1 MMNFGADKVRDP
13 ALLVGRIL
21 LMLLFLIF
29 GWGKLINFGG
39 SAAYFEHQGLPF
51 PALAALIAVVMEF
64 VVGVLIVLGL
74 LTRPLALLLALYT
87 LATALIGHPYW
98 AITGAAQLGAEINF
112 YKNISI
118 IGGLI
123 VLYVTGAG
131 RYALDPKFNLG

>member
-1 MMNFGADKVRDP
+1 MMMFGADKVRDP
-13 ALLVGRIL
+13 ALLLGRIL
-21 LMLLFLIF
+21 LVVLFLIF
-29 GWGKLINFGG
+29 GWGKLTDFSGTM
-39 SAAYFEHQGLPF
+39 SYFVHDGLPF
-51 PALAALIAVVMEF
+51 PALATLIAIVMEF
-64 VVGVLIVLGL
+64 LVGVLIVLGF

-98 AITGAAQLGAEINF
+98 SITGAAQLGAEINF

-131 RYALDPKFNLG
+131 RYALDPKLNLG

>member
-1 MMNFGADKVRDP
+1 MMIFGADKVRDP
-13 ALLVGRIL
+13 ALLLGRIL
-21 LMLLFLIF
+21 LMVLFLIF
-29 GWGKLINFGG
+29 GWGKLTNFGG
-39 SAAYFEHQGLPF
+39 TMGYFEHDGLPF
-51 PALAALIAVVMEF
+51 PALATLIAIVMEF
-64 VVGVLIVLGL
+64 LVGILIVLGV

-98 AITGAAQLGAEINF
+98 TITGPDQLGAEINF